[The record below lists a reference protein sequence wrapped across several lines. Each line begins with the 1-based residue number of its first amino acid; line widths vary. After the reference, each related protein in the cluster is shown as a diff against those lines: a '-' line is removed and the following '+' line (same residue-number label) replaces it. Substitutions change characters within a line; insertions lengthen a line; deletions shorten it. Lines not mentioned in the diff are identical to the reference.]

1 MEIGRRFM
9 PLRTGDLRNPQTNY
23 KTSIHCVAYLD
34 ILGGKNKIC
43 ADKDNTFLNTLNMVF
58 QDAVEETN
66 FLFRKDDIFTKIFS
80 DNILFAIQ
88 IEENDNKA
96 EEKLLS
102 ILNLAGNTI
111 TEALRYEFLMR
122 GAITIGDF
130 FHNDTLVYGKALVD
144 AVKMEENFAI
154 YPRIIAQEGVY
165 RIAPQC
171 FHESSDGLYVFKF
184 LDYAVLGEAYSFLAI
199 LLKMLKECPDKK
211 AEQKIRWAISY
222 FNYYYKYLSLSID
235 KPQITDEDIEKV
247 LKT

>member
-66 FLFRKDDIFTKIFS
+66 FLFRKETIFTKIFS
-80 DNILFAIQ
+80 DNILLAIE
-88 IEENDNKA
+88 IEDNDNQ
-96 EEKLLS
+96 EEKIS
-102 ILNLAGNTI
+102 SFLNLIANI
-111 TEALRYEFLMR
+111 VLEALHYEILMR

-130 FHNDTLVYGKALVD
+130 FHNDILVYGKALVD

-184 LDYAVLGEAYSFLAI
+184 LDYAVIGDSYYFPAI
-199 LLKMLKECPDKK
+199 LIKMLKECTDKK
-211 AEQKIRWAISY
+211 VEQKIRWAIYY
-222 FNYYYKYLSLSID
+222 FNYYYKYLSYSID
-235 KPQITDEDIEKV
+235 KPQITDEMIEKA